1 MSGQGL
7 PAPQNLPEGYRNPKV
22 LPKIGAQNALAG
34 AGAAFDVYSRMKEGE
49 GFVPAAG
56 KAVLTGAFYAALPG
70 GVVGALAM
78 GVGLGVAQSAGAMYD
93 GYQGMKEQFSRN
105 GMIMD
110 GTKAYMEEEGQVA
123 MREMMLTN
131 QSHAGE
137 YMMQKTRN
145 HARSRHSTY

>member
-1 MSGQGL
+1 MSAGEL
-7 PAPQNLPEGYRNPKV
+7 PAPQNLPEGYKNPKV

-34 AGAAFDVYSRMKEGE
+34 AGAAWDIYSRMKEGE
-49 GFVPAAG
+49 HFIPAAG
-56 KAVLTGAFYAALPG
+56 KAALTGAFYAALPG

-105 GMIMD
+105 GQIMGGD
-110 GTKAYMEEEGQVA
+110 PYMEEEGQVA